1 MIASCDTH
9 RIPGKVEDIA
19 AKMETLMDV
28 ASRDDEH
35 LLSGPQGIGEGLK
48 QDEVGRMLTGRAGP
62 EGAPGALSQLPGGR
76 VRGAGP
82 SDLHGTRTR
91 QACHA
96 IRIADFPSVIPM
108 V

>member
-48 QDEVGRMLTGRAGP
+48 QDEVGRMLTGRVDPEAAGRP
-62 EGAPGALSQLPGGR
+62 FPAARRPGSR
-76 VRGAGP
+76 R
-82 SDLHGTRTR
+82 RTL
-91 QACHA
+91 
-96 IRIADFPSVIPM
+96 
-108 V
+108 

>member
-48 QDEVGRMLTGRAGP
+48 QDEVGA
-62 EGAPGALSQLPGGR
+62 
-76 VRGAGP
+76 
-82 SDLHGTRTR
+82 
-91 QACHA
+91 AC
-96 IRIADFPSVIPM
+96 
-108 V
+108 

>member
-48 QDEVGRMLTGRAGP
+48 QDEVGRMLTGAGSSRGTLFTELEPVKRATLFG
-62 EGAPGALSQLPGGR
+62 
-76 VRGAGP
+76 
-82 SDLHGTRTR
+82 
-91 QACHA
+91 
-96 IRIADFPSVIPM
+96 
-108 V
+108 

>member
-35 LLSGPQGIGEGLK
+35 LLSGPQGS
-48 QDEVGRMLTGRAGP
+48 RRGP
-62 EGAPGALSQLPGGR
+62 EAGRGRPHADRARGPRGAPGALSQRPA
-76 VRGAGP
+76 AGFAAP
-82 SDLHGTRTR
+82 DPLTFTELEPVKRATLFG
-91 QACHA
+91 
-96 IRIADFPSVIPM
+96 
-108 V
+108 

>member
-62 EGAPGALSQLPGGR
+62 RRAGRPFPRPAAGFAAPDPLTFTELEPVKRATLFG
-76 VRGAGP
+76 
-82 SDLHGTRTR
+82 
-91 QACHA
+91 
-96 IRIADFPSVIPM
+96 
-108 V
+108 

>member
-48 QDEVGRMLTGRAGP
+48 QNEVGHMLTGPLTFTELEPVKRATLFG
-62 EGAPGALSQLPGGR
+62 
-76 VRGAGP
+76 
-82 SDLHGTRTR
+82 
-91 QACHA
+91 
-96 IRIADFPSVIPM
+96 
-108 V
+108 